1 MFPQY
6 LLGSPIIPDIVIVNT
21 LLHPSFTGLQGSQ
34 LLLGSG
40 NSIDLKTDKEM
51 KSPESRAGLSGEG
64 GGYPRI
70 WTKLSSAPELK
81 CYHINNGTVSPGP
94 SEPSQKLMAESRHLP
109 VIKTPLET
117 IETLE
122 LWVVINPEKWEAS

>member
-51 KSPESRAGLSGEG
+51 KSPESRAGLSGG
-64 GGYPRI
+64 RRGVS
-70 WTKLSSAPELK
+70 KDLDQAPELK